1 MQALE
6 GKKEDATESAEEE
19 DGPTVSEIFP
29 DVGYEC
35 VRCRTKV
42 SKSALDI
49 LPSPRCANCGFTV
62 FQKLRPSTVKIVA
75 AA

>member
-6 GKKEDATESAEEE
+6 GSKDDATESVGEE
-19 DGPTVSEIFP
+19 DESTITEIFP

-35 VRCRTKV
+35 VRCRTKI
-42 SKSALDI
+42 SKAALDI

-62 FQKLRPSTVKIVA
+62 FQKLRPSTVKLVA